1 MNPSDN
7 SLDPFFHDCVQSGE
21 PFVLA
26 TIVRTI
32 GSTYRKPGAQM
43 LLRADGASA
52 GLLSGGCV
60 ESDLTERAREVLR
73 TGCAALVDYDARS
86 SDDVI
91 WGLGLGCEGAMRI
104 LLIRVDSGSEY
115 QPYAFQSECRQAHA
129 LGRVA
134 FVIESER
141 TDLAVGAYFLSTDT
155 NRPIPAAVRSA
166 LTNLSASAAQEI
178 DADGAKVLV
187 FDVPLRPRLLLL
199 GAGPDAMPL
208 VEFAGLLDW
217 DVSVFDHRP
226 SYAVAKRFPRAR
238 RVLSQPAARLSE
250 ELGATRYDAAIVMSH
265 HLPSDETY
273 LATLAESDIPYIG
286 LLGPA
291 PRRMRLMHE
300 LGERAD
306 RLRGRLYGPVGLDIG
321 ASTPEGIALAIV
333 AEIQAVRAGRSGLS
347 FSKTAP

>member
-1 MNPSDN
+1 MNPSDT
-7 SLDPFFHDCVQSGE
+7 SLDPFFHDCVRRGE

-43 LLRADGASA
+43 LLRADGTSA

-60 ESDLTERAREVLR
+60 ESDLTERAREVLQ
-73 TGCAALVDYDARS
+73 TGRAALVDYDARA

-104 LLIRVDSGSEY
+104 LLMRLDASSGYE
-115 QPYAFQSECRQAHA
+115 PYAFQSRCRRAHSQ
-129 LGRVA
+129 GRVA

-141 TDLAVGAYFLSTDT
+141 SDFPIGTFFLGSEKDGQ
-155 NRPIPAAVRSA
+155 IPTPVRSA
-166 LTNLSASAAQEI
+166 LTSLNAPPTQEI

-187 FDVPLRPRLLLL
+187 FEIPLRHRLLLL

-217 DVSVFDHRP
+217 DVTVFDHRP
-226 SYAVAKRFPRAR
+226 SYAVAHRFPRSR
-238 RVLSQPAARLSE
+238 RVVSQPAAQLSE
-250 ELGATRYDAAIVMSH
+250 ELNAHRYDAAIVMSH

-273 LATLAESDIPYIG
+273 LAALAESDIPYIG

-300 LGERAD
+300 LGERAQ
-306 RLRGRLYGPVGLDIG
+306 RLHGRLYGPIGLDIG
-321 ASTPEGIALAIV
+321 AATPEGIALAIV

-347 FSKTAP
+347 FSKTAS